1 MKERLKN
8 YFRIVITMFENWP
21 PRLIFSHFGKRQFK
35 KTTIKKNN
43 KNVYFLKNSREQKCE
58 KVVFFKNSIRK
69 IDFFTSGCSTT
80 RLRLHH
86 LRPCPRRGR
95 KRARGRARGC
105 GSRQQIGANHFRRL
119 VNHPRGGRG

>member
-35 KTTIKKNN
+35 KKTIKKNN

-58 KVVFFKNSIRK
+58 KVVFLRTVFGKSTFLRK
-69 IDFFTSGCSTT
+69 V
-80 RLRLHH
+80 
-86 LRPCPRRGR
+86 
-95 KRARGRARGC
+95 A
-105 GSRQQIGANHFRRL
+105 RRL
-119 VNHPRGGRG
+119 VCDCIIFDLVLAEDGSGRGAALAVAALDNK